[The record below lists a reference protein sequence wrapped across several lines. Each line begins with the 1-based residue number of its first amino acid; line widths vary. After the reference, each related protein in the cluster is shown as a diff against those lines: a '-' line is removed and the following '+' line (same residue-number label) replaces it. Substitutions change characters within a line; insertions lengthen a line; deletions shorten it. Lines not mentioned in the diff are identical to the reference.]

1 MRARSREVNIFNMSL
16 LDILTGMLGAFL
28 FLMLGLVPYY
38 MRAKNAN
45 PNNPNQTPAVDTV
58 FNIVAD
64 WNTTAHFD
72 YFLLNG
78 TTWRG
83 VDVKSMPLSR
93 MAKIENNC
101 CGGGG
106 DTGWQSSS
114 VYANAGDKI
123 LLACSL
129 QPAAFQEPPATV
141 TLTFA
146 LTEIESNPDGSGL
159 KSFAQDTWAATAR
172 TGGAQLGK
180 VYGLYWITITK
191 DTSKSEYNQQ
201 YDFLANVVK
210 PGDHL
215 PRGVLPPPPVSSPPP
230 AGPASPQNVMNT
242 LNSPGPTAQSMQPK

>member
-1 MRARSREVNIFNMSL
+1 MRGRSREVNIFNMSL

-38 MRAKNAN
+38 MRAKNQN
-45 PNNPNQTPAVDTV
+45 PNNPNQTPAIDTV

-72 YFLLNG
+72 VFLLNG
-78 TTWRG
+78 NTWRG
-83 VDVKSMPLSR
+83 IDTKSMPLSR
-93 MAKIENNC
+93 MAKIENNG

-106 DTGWQSSS
+106 DSGWQSSS

-129 QPAAFQEPPATV
+129 QPAAFRDSPASV

-159 KSFAQDTWAATAR
+159 KSFAQDSWATTTGTA
-172 TGGAQLGK
+172 GAQLGK

-191 DTSKSEYNQQ
+191 DTSKKEYNQQ
-201 YDFLANVVK
+201 YDFQANLVT
-210 PGDHL
+210 PNDRL
-215 PRGVLPPPPVSSPPP
+215 PRGVLPPPANP
-230 AGPASPQNVMNT
+230 APASTPASPQNVMNI
-242 LNSPGPTAQSMQPK
+242 LNSPGPTAPALPPK